1 MDYEVGVRLDAILQN
16 QEKQLKAIEWILTA
30 LADHDMAPKE
40 LKEEPISELEK

>member
-30 LADHDMAPKE
+30 LTDNNMIPKE
-40 LKEEPISELEK
+40 LKEEPINKPGE